1 MNILIIGNGFD
12 LAHNLPTKY
21 TQFLEYIETFL
32 KYEKSTENSIL
43 HSSSN
48 ICGDRELTSLNQDV
62 LQYIMTLY
70 SSDKDIYDEFLNL
83 VNDNSWIKYFSG
95 LYTEIDKNDGWID
108 FEKEISKIVQT
119 LNAIRV
125 SNNEQISKG
134 ISIHNLTLNKTHARI
149 IKRFLDLEN
158 TENSE
163 YTRIEPDAIL
173 RYKELLIS
181 DLHRLIRSLEIYLCT
196 YVQSIDTNSIDYIK
210 NLNINKVL
218 SFNYTNTYKKI
229 YCPDNPRI
237 DFDYI
242 HGEANIQNNEKNCC
256 LVLGIDE
263 FQKGEEK
270 DLDNEFVQFKK
281 FYQRILKNTGAHYT
295 DWLEEHH
302 ARKEQFRSNPSVN
315 VELNVFI
322 IGHSLDITDKEILY
336 SMLINE
342 NPNVTIYYHSKKAL
356 EDQISN
362 LVKVIGEEEL
372 IRRTYGKNQKIK
384 FVPIPKEN

>member
-12 LAHNLPTKY
+12 LAHKLPTKY
-21 TQFLEYIETFL
+21 TQFLEYIKVFL
-32 KYEKSTENSIL
+32 IFEESTKNSKSY
-43 HSSSN
+43 SSSN
-48 ICGDRELTSLNQDV
+48 IYGNRELTSLNQDI
-62 LQYIMTLY
+62 LLHIATLY
-70 SSDKDIYDEFLNL
+70 SNDKNIYDEFLNL
-83 VNDNSWIKYFSG
+83 IKDNSWIKYFSS
-95 LYTEIDKNDGWID
+95 LYIEMDKNDGWID

-119 LNAIRV
+119 LNNIRV
-125 SNNEQISKG
+125 SNNKQIKKG
-134 ISIHNLTLNKTHARI
+134 IPIHNLRLNKTHAKI
-149 IKRFLDLEN
+149 LKRFFEPEN
-158 TENSE
+158 TDNSE
-163 YTRIEPDAIL
+163 YARIEPETIVN
-173 RYKELLIS
+173 YKKLLIN
-181 DLHRLIRSLEIYLCT
+181 DLNRLIRSLEIYLCT

-210 NLNINKVL
+210 NLNIDKVL

-229 YCPDNPRI
+229 YCPNNQKI

-242 HGEANIQNNEKNCC
+242 HGEAKIQNNEENCC

-270 DLDNEFVQFKK
+270 NLDNEFVQFKK
-281 FYQRILKNTGAHYT
+281 FYQKILKNTGAHYT

-302 ARKEQFRSNPSVN
+302 VRKEQFRSNPSVN
-315 VELNVFI
+315 VELNIFI

-336 SMLINE
+336 SMLIDE

-372 IRRTYGKNQKIK
+372 IKRTYGKNQKIK
-384 FVPIPKEN
+384 FMSIPKEN